1 MPQPKLPLATHKAI
15 HELVA
20 QGGTPNE
27 VARRLKIQ
35 PSTVC
40 KYSAIPLPAAG
51 PNECPRPMPAKPRP
65 VLQIDKPGVWGV
77 LSDMHVPYHDLEA
90 LTAAVTYLKKRD
102 PAGLLING
110 DFLDFHELSE
120 HDKDP
125 TAARYVD
132 ELAAGKQMIAW
143 LRKQFPKARIVYR
156 FGNHEE
162 RLDRYILRRAP
173 ALFDLPFADVSTQLD
188 LPGQRV
194 ELVRDKRLIRL
205 GKLNTIHGHE
215 YRGSGGINAG
225 RWLHLRAHEAA
236 LCGHF
241 HRPSFHPWRTISG
254 ASGGCWSLGCLC
266 HLQPDYAV
274 NNEWNHGFAVVTV
287 GKGGGFE
294 VENKLII
301 GGRVC

>member
-1 MPQPKLPLATHKAI
+1 MPTPKLPLATHREI
-15 HELVA
+15 HDLVA
-20 QGGTPNE
+20 QGLGPRAI
-27 VARRLKIQ
+27 ARRLKLS
-35 PSTVC
+35 PATVW
-40 KYSAIPLPAAG
+40 KFQALPLPVAG

-77 LSDMHVPYHDLEA
+77 LSDMHVPYHDLRA
-90 LTAAVTYLKKRD
+90 LTAAVAYLKKRD
-102 PAGLLING
+102 PHGLLING
-110 DFLDFHELSE
+110 DFLDFHEISE

-132 ELAAGKQMIAW
+132 ELETGKQMMAW
-143 LRKQFPKARIVYR
+143 LRKRFPKARIVYR

-215 YRGSGGINAG
+215 YRGSGGINPA
-225 RWLHLRAHEAA
+225 RWLHLRTHAA
-236 LCGHF
+236 TLSGHF
-241 HRPSFHPWRTISG
+241 HRPSFHPWRTVDG
-254 ASGGCWSLGCLC
+254 ASSGCWSVGHLC
-266 HLQPDYAV
+266 HPTPDYAV
-274 NNEWNHGFAVVTV
+274 NNEWNAGFAVVTIS
-287 GKGGGFE
+287 KGGGFE

-301 GGRVC
+301 DGRVC